1 MKERCRM
8 AAKGGLY
15 KRAGW
20 KMLVPRHG
28 RNEAKS
34 ADREEKQ
41 IETRERRIARREIR
55 EQLRDMD

>member
-1 MKERCRM
+1 M